1 MGRVAAGHSVPS
13 KNGQKA
19 LRFFE
24 AAILPPTPSILEG
37 ELSFGQKGQKARP
50 FCPNLSEVNVK
61 SEFYLIKYQI
71 IKNFSLPLQRIL
83 VLCGQLCPA
92 VKRESGENPG
102 QTTLL

>member
-1 MGRVAAGHSVPS
+1 VAAGHSVPS

-24 AAILPPTPSILEG
+24 AVILPPTLSILEG